1 MKKALCIIL
10 VVIAFACKDDAKV
23 DEQKNQT
30 SVSVAEK
37 AIKELEVIVSFKTNK
52 SDEFK
57 LMLNNVPVDEF
68 QRKNIH
74 VIEKTEPTTSFEQ
87 ITAKFGNN
95 NLSNNFNINFGTKE
109 LKEVEIVSI
118 QMTYGKNS
126 VSIKGTDLESYF
138 NINNYINYDATTGV
152 LKTQKVGGK
161 HYPAISAKRIAI
173 NILKKE

>member
-1 MKKALCIIL
+1 MTKEKFERP
-10 VVIAFACKDDAKV
+10 VIKRINTGVPDKFGMA
-23 DEQKNQT
+23 T
-30 SVSVAEK
+30 SYQ
-37 AIKELEVIVSFKTNK
+37 AIGDI
-52 SDEFK
+52 D
-57 LMLNNVPVDEF
+57 NVPVDEF